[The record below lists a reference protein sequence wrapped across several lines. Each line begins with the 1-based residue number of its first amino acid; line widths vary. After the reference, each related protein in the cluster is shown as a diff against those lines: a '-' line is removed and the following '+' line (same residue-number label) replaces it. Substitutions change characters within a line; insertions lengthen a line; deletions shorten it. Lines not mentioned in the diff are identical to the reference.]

1 MAKKDFIADNI
12 KIVQNSIFN
21 FGELYKMIFRWF
33 EVYEYDH
40 HEDRYDEE
48 TKPDGKDVRVYW
60 TAEKKIDAYTM
71 FVIELNM
78 YLLGL
83 SATEIERNGLKSKT
97 NKGNIEFRI
106 SVYLKKD
113 YTGKWQSFPLMA
125 YVYDRIIA
133 KKRLDRYEGE
143 IYGDYKKLI
152 DEIKAF
158 LSLHHL

>member
-1 MAKKDFIADNI
+1 MSKKNFLANNI

-21 FGELYKMIFRWF
+21 FGDLYKMIFRWF
-33 EVYEYDH
+33 EVYEYNH

-48 TKPDGKDVRVYW
+48 NRPAGKFLRVYW

-78 YLLGL
+78 FVIGMKD
-83 SATEIERNGLKSKT
+83 TEVERNGLKSKT

-106 SVYLKKD
+106 SVYLKND
-113 YTGKWQSFPLMA
+113 YNDKWKTFPLMA
-125 YVYDRIIA
+125 YIYDRIIA